1 MNESTTPGTALWQ
14 LVILGLS
21 IYVLVILL
29 LETLLILPPEI
40 RRIFEVSDTVI
51 CFVFIGDFFV
61 NLARTERKWKF
72 LKWGWIDLVSSI
84 PMLESFRVGRMVRII
99 RILRILRAFRST
111 KVLLTYLLAQRGR
124 SVFACAAAISVT
136 LVVFSSIA
144 ILNVEDAKDSNI
156 KSAEDALWWAFATI
170 TTVGYGDKYPVTT
183 EGRIIG
189 VLLMTAGVGL
199 FGTFTAL
206 VAAWFMSPQ
215 PAASQNAEAKIAAKE
230 EPIELKLQRI
240 ETLLAEIKV
249 SRTKGGD
256 PKR

>member
-1 MNESTTPGTALWQ
+1 MNKSTTPSTTLWQ
-14 LVILGLS
+14 LVIVGLS

-29 LETLLILPPEI
+29 LETLLKLPPEI
-40 RRIFEVSDTVI
+40 RKIFEISDTVI

-61 NLARTERKWKF
+61 HLARAERKWEF

-111 KVLLTYLLAQRGR
+111 KVLLTYLLTQRGR

-136 LVVFSSIA
+136 LVLFSSIA
-144 ILNVEDAKDSNI
+144 ILNAEDAKDSNI
-156 KSAEDALWWAFATI
+156 KNAEDALWWACATI

-199 FGTFTAL
+199 FGTFTGF

-215 PAASQNAEAKIAAKE
+215 QTAIQNSEAKIEAE
-230 EPIELKLQRI
+230 EEQIEVKLQRI
-240 ETLLAEIKV
+240 ETLLAEIKAT
-249 SRTKGGD
+249 RTKSGD
-256 PKR
+256 LKR